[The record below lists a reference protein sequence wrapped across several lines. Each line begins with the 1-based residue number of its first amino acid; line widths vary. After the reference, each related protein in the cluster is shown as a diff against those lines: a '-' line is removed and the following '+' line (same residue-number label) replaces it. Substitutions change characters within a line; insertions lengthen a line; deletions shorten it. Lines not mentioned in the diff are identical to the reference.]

1 MIAVPVVRSFVD
13 GFRASSYGLIVAMTA
28 AMSAIVMPA
37 AKAQSPAGTEAK
49 SEKPQQKSDAK
60 PENPEIAKR
69 RAAERK
75 TFTDAEII
83 DGFFRTVFGAEFH
96 VAGRVDRIR
105 KYEVPVRVYA
115 DVRAKPDRRA
125 QLAAVVADIGS
136 KVQHLDIGM
145 ADKRK
150 DANVVITMV
159 RDRDIE
165 KTIRQFYGREQ
176 ADRIVQSLEPQCLS
190 GFRKDDLFRIQHSD
204 VIIAVD
210 AGDFIF
216 YDCMYEELLQA
227 MGPIN
232 DDDKLAWSMFN
243 DEVQMGFFDI
253 YDQYILNLLY
263 DPRIRAGMSKEQVK
277 ELLPQILPDVRAWIT
292 KVNGLTE

>member
-1 MIAVPVVRSFVD
+1 MIAVLAVRSFM
-13 GFRASSYGLIVAMTA
+13 GSFHARSYWPLVMIA
-28 AMSAIVMPA
+28 AMFAIALPV
-37 AKAQSPAGTEAK
+37 AKAQSPAGIEVK
-49 SEKPQQKSDAK
+49 SEKPEQKSEAR

-69 RAAERK
+69 RAAERR

-105 KYEVPVRVYA
+105 KYEMPVRVFA
-115 DVRAKPDRRA
+115 DARAKPDRRA
-125 QLAAVVADIGS
+125 QLAAVVADIRS
-136 KVQHLDIGM
+136 KVQHLDI
-145 ADKRK
+145 AVTSKRK
-150 DANVVITMV
+150 DANVIVTMV

-165 KTIRQFYGREQ
+165 KTIRKFYGREQ

-227 MGPIN
+227 LGPIN

-263 DPRIRAGMSKEQVK
+263 DPRIRAGMSKDQVK

-292 KVNGLTE
+292 KVNGLQG